1 MNGLT
6 KKEKTRITIMHAA
19 KGLFEKKGI
28 ANVTFNDIAEKSGV
42 CRTTVFNHFSD
53 TCQLMLA
60 LTSQEVDDV
69 ILYCK
74 AKGCEGTER
83 SYKVFEKLIEDASL
97 YPTLTCQLINN
108 AILFYK
114 EDSPIKDIEQFI
126 LKGLKKDFPEDKAY
140 RLYLLISGAYY
151 GLLNHYHVNNK
162 PFDAEAMK
170 EEFRNLIAPILNQ

>member
-1 MNGLT
+1 MDGLT
-6 KKEKTRITIMHAA
+6 KREKTRITIMHAA
-19 KGLFEKKGI
+19 KGLFEKNGI
-28 ANVTFNDIAEKSGV
+28 ANVTFSDIAEKSGV

-53 TCQLMLA
+53 ICELMLA
-60 LTSQEVDDV
+60 LTAQEVDDV
-69 ILYCK
+69 IVWCK
-74 AKGCEGTER
+74 EQGCEGTER
-83 SYKVFEKLIEDASL
+83 SYRVFEKLIEDASL

-126 LKGLKKDFPEDKAY
+126 LKGLKKDYPEDEAN

-162 PFDAEAMK
+162 AFDADEMK
-170 EEFRNLIAPILNQ
+170 KEFHDLIAPILNN